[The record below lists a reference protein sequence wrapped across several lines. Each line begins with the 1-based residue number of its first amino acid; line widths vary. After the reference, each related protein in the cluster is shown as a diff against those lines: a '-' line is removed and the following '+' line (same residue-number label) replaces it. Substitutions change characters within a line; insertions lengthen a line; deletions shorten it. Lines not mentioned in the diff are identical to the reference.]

1 MAEYD
6 IRTLQLHILK
16 ILLAVDSVCR
26 EHGLRYYIWAGTML
40 GAVRHKGFIP
50 WDDDMDICMPR
61 PDYDRLMAHAKEWLP
76 TPYEAVCAETDPA
89 YPGPFGKIQ
98 DASTTLIERAHINYI
113 GGLYI
118 DVFPL
123 DGVPQSRLLQR
134 LTFARYEFFKRVIY
148 FLHRDP
154 FKHGHGP
161 SSWLPLLVQKATSN
175 ASVQRQLR
183 RIMTSYAY
191 EDCRLIA
198 DYDDGRNGICEKSV
212 LGKPTPIA
220 FEGHML
226 MGVEQAHAYL
236 SKKYGDY
243 MQIPPHDDQRKHNF
257 YYLDYDL
264 PYRDYD
270 DRRSFR

>member
-1 MAEYD
+1 
-6 IRTLQLHILK
+6 
-16 ILLAVDSVCR
+16 
-26 EHGLRYYIWAGTML
+26 
-40 GAVRHKGFIP
+40 
-50 WDDDMDICMPR
+50 MDICMPR

-76 TPYEAVCAETDPA
+76 APYEAVCAETDPA

-191 EDCRLIA
+191 DDCRLIA
-198 DYDDGRNGICEKSV
+198 DYDDGQNGICEKSV
-212 LGKPTPIA
+212 LGEPTPIA